1 MKTAPRLFR
10 FDDALVPNLLAWG
23 YMFSTYVFGFAAI
36 LSDALWLNV
45 AGVLLLAHSMVIAAY
60 FVHECAHESLFQKRR
75 HNRIFG
81 EILLWL
87 TGTSYS
93 DYKAVQRKHV
103 RHHMD
108 RADIVSF
115 DFRTRLQAYPKTLK
129 LIKALEWCYIPA
141 LEFMMHGLVLVL
153 PFVKAN
159 RKQLRSRIV
168 TVLIARMAFFALLAG
183 ISLKVLLL
191 YPVAYM
197 LFLTVMRFMDVHQHT
212 YDLYETL
219 DRPSGDEVKQYDG
232 AFEKR
237 NTYSNVLS
245 LKYPWLN
252 LLVLN
257 FSYHNVHHD
266 KQMQPWYRLPALH
279 KKLYGNDE
287 TQVLCFGNLLKSYH
301 RYRVQRVINSD
312 ATDIDVHKG
321 RDFIGV
327 DGVSFLTAH

>member
-1 MKTAPRLFR
+1 MKTAAKLFR
-10 FDDALVPNLLAWG
+10 FDDALFPNLLAWG
-23 YMFSTYVFGFAAI
+23 YMFSAYIFGFAAI
-36 LSDALWLNV
+36 LTDALWLNV
-45 AGVLLLAHSMVIAAY
+45 LGVLFLAHSMVIAAY
-60 FVHECAHESLFQKRR
+60 FIHECAHESLFKKSC
-75 HNRIFG
+75 HNQLFG
-81 EILLWL
+81 ELLLWL
-87 TGTSYS
+87 SGASYS
-93 DYKAVQRKHV
+93 DYKAIQHKHV

-115 DFRTRLQAYPKTLK
+115 DFRTRLQEYPKILK
-129 LIKALEWCYIPA
+129 LINTLEWFYIPA
-141 LEFMMHGLVLVL
+141 LEIMMHGLVLVL
-153 PFVKAN
+153 PFIKKS
-159 RKQLRSRIV
+159 RKKLRSRII
-168 TVLIARMAFFALLAG
+168 TVLILRIAFFAALASV
-183 ISLKVLLL
+183 SLKVLVF

-219 DRPSGDEVKQYDG
+219 DQPSGDEVEQYDS

-237 NTYSNVLS
+237 NTFSNVLS

-287 TQVLCFGNLLKSYH
+287 VQVLSFVNLLKSYH

-312 ATDIDVHKG
+312 ASDTDVHKG
-321 RDFIGV
+321 KDFIGV